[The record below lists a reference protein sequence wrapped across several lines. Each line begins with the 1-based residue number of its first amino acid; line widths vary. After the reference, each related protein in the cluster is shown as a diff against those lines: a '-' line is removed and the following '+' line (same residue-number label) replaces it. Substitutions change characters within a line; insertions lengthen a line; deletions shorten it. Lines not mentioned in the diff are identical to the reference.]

1 MKVAPIYNSLDKPE
15 SSLVEI
21 HIFGTYRNVLTV
33 LRSSMLNP
41 FLDFESWRS
50 SFLLW
55 LHNFGW
61 IGFIIWPYTC
71 QPLSTQHSLWI
82 HQQSNGTLE
91 FCNGY
96 FNGPDPD
103 LPCFPIVTG
112 SSLTFSFHYS
122 VALSNYSF
130 KIINSSWRYYRL
142 PGTCRK

>member
-21 HIFGTYRNVLTV
+21 HTFGTYRNVLTV

-71 QPLSTQHSLWI
+71 QPLSTQDSLWI

-91 FCNGY
+91 FCNCY

-103 LPCFPIVTG
+103 LPCFPIVRG